1 MKTAHIGR
9 CPEKLEV
16 GSGGEPEQGMI
27 FPCVESHVEVGRGVC
42 LLEFLSSVCLSPL
55 PEDPRGSAITAL
67 TLIGADWCQGG
78 LGRAVTCISSSC
90 RWSMRSS
97 FLDFIGLPR
106 PHFQVKSWS
115 WAIKAPVGFGLAR
128 RALSSTGIKT
138 SYRLHDSM
146 NTPFVFINNALIAQ
160 RQL

>member
-9 CPEKLEV
+9 CPEKTEL

-27 FPCVESHVEVGRGVC
+27 FPCVEPRGGGGRGVC
-42 LLEFLSSVCLSPL
+42 LLEFLSSVCLGPL

-78 LGRAVTCISSSC
+78 LGRAVTCISSPW
-90 RWSMRSS
+90 RWSTRSS
-97 FLDFIGLPR
+97 FLGFIGLPR

-115 WAIKAPVGFGLAR
+115 WAIKALVCCGSPGRV
-128 RALSSTGIKT
+128 LSST
-138 SYRLHDSM
+138 
-146 NTPFVFINNALIAQ
+146 
-160 RQL
+160 